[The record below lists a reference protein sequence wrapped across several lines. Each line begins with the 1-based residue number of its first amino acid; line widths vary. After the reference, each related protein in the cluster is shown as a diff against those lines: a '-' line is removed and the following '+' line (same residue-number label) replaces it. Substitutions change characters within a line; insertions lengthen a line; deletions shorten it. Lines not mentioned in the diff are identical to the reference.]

1 MSDGEKFAWS
11 PEQVEVTR
19 PPCQA
24 CQRKPA
30 DSEIAGLC
38 SECAERIDADY
49 EWLRDLGEWEAGP

>member
-1 MSDGEKFAWS
+1 MSDREKFTWS
-11 PEQVEVTR
+11 PEQVEVTP

-24 CQRKPA
+24 CRRKPA

-38 SECAERIDADY
+38 CECAERIDADY

>member
-1 MSDGEKFAWS
+1 MSGDREKWVWKPS
-11 PEQVEVTR
+11 DVEVT

-24 CQRKPA
+24 CRRKPA

-38 SECAERIDADY
+38 CECADRIDADY